1 MGLRKKREVYFL
13 SCTHNA
19 GKQIKPSLLS
29 KVTEVMEDMIAVMN
43 NIVGEAI
50 ELCVW
55 GSALKAAEIS
65 VTVLFL
71 DQVIFGE

>member
-1 MGLRKKREVYFL
+1 
-13 SCTHNA
+13 
-19 GKQIKPSLLS
+19 
-29 KVTEVMEDMIAVMN
+29 MEDMIAVMN